1 MVSCRKD
8 SKLLIKT
15 GTQIVTSYIIL
26 HENAELLVVAHQ
38 GATDAASVLD
48 TSTAQFALRIG
59 KVADALRIALY
70 VALLGGLSDAQHD
83 LPPPRG
89 DFEERPVC
97 CAVSFRFTH
106 ILLVSSSFIN
116 DTL

>member
-83 LPPPRG
+83 LPPPSWRFRG
-89 DFEERPVC
+89 TACLLC
-97 CAVSFRFTH
+97 CIVSLHSYSLSTTV
-106 ILLVSSSFIN
+106 LG
-116 DTL
+116 

>member
-8 SKLLIKT
+8 SKLRIKT
-15 GTQIVTSYIIL
+15 GTQIVISYIIL

-48 TSTAQFALRIG
+48 TGTAQFALRIG

-83 LPPPRG
+83 LPPLVEISRNG
-89 DFEERPVC
+89 RP
-97 CAVSFRFTH
+97 AVLYRFASL
-106 ILLVSSSFIN
+106 IFY
-116 DTL
+116 